1 VIKGKAMKGQVLPL
15 VLCISAAGMAMTG
28 RSYAG
33 VELSD
38 SRQPQVAIEQDASVH
53 GGVPTDRNIRRHD
66 LRRKADAVR
75 ATSQELKF
83 QRIPWITDLFEGFR
97 LAEMEHRPVFLYLI
111 TGDPLADC

>member
-1 VIKGKAMKGQVLPL
+1 MKGQVLLL

-38 SRQPQVAIEQDASVH
+38 SRQPQVAIEQDTSVH
-53 GGVPTDRNIRRHD
+53 GGVPTDRNIQSRE

-75 ATSQELKF
+75 ATSEELGF
-83 QRIPWITDLFEGFR
+83 QRIPWVTDLFEGFR
-97 LAEMEHRPVFLYLI
+97 LAEVEHRPVFLYLI